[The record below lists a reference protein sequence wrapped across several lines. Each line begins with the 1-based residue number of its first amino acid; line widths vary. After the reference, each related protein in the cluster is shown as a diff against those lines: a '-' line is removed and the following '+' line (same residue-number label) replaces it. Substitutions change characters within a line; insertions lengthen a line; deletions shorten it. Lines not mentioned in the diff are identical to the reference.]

1 MVALASLDSWKAAE
15 RLLLRPACRL
25 LFRRLFFSSSSSSA
39 LSARS
44 RFFFVVLLC
53 SAISWTG
60 YTVYFIA
67 YFDRYVPIFSPV
79 LVSLSEIM

>member
-25 LFRRLFFSSSSSSA
+25 LFRRLFFSSSSSAA

-60 YTVYFIA
+60 YTVQCI
-67 YFDRYVPIFSPV
+67 
-79 LVSLSEIM
+79 L